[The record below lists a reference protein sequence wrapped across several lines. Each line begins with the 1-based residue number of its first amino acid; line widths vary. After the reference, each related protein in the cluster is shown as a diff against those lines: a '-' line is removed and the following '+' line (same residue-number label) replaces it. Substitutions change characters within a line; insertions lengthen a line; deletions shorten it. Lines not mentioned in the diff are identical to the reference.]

1 MQTANVMVHIGGD
14 HGNQVPKLVTAAEIA
29 VLRLIHGDDAV
40 TDIDP
45 LEDDNGLNNRDELA
59 RLRGIY
65 TTRDGEGRPLINLLF
80 PGAGARV
87 FETIDELGL
96 SDSLFK
102 PTARA
107 NAKAPEEPA
116 PEKAATKAK
125 KGKAAVEP
133 ETPAAPVKDDDAE
146 VADMPDADEDLF
158 K

>member
-1 MQTANVMVHIGGD
+1 MQLANVMVHIGGD
-14 HGNQVPKLVTAAEIA
+14 HGNQVPKRASAAEIA
-29 VLRLIHGDDAV
+29 VLRIIHGDDAV

-45 LEDDNGLNNRDELA
+45 LDEDNGLNNRDELA

-65 TTRDGEGRPLINLLF
+65 TARDGEGRSLVNLLF

-96 SDSLFK
+96 PDSLFK
-102 PTARA
+102 PISRA
-107 NAKAPEEPA
+107 NAKAADPA

-125 KGKAAVEP
+125 KTKAAAEP
-133 ETPAAPVKDDDAE
+133 ETPSAPVKDDDAE